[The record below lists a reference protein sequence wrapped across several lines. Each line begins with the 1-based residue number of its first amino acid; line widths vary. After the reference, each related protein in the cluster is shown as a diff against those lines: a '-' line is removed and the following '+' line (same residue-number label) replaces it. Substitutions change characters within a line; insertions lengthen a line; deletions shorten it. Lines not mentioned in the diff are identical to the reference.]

1 MNEVDVLVLRT
12 KYLTKPLNASLSLA
26 NRLPVWMP
34 RFLRLMPLR
43 AVTFVYRVHLALLR
57 S

>member
-1 MNEVDVLVLRT
+1 MNNVDELVRRT
-12 KYLTKPLNASLSLA
+12 KYLSKPLNASLSLA

-43 AVTFVYRVHLALLR
+43 AVTCVYRVHLSLLR